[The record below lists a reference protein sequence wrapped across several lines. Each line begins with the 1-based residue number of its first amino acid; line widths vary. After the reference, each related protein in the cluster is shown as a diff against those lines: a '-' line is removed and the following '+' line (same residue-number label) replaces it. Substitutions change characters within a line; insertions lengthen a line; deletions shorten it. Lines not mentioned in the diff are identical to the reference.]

1 MSVSFVCDLCNG
13 KGAGSCPVGTRADSD
28 NSIWTACWYR
38 SHSFLICLF
47 SLRRRHV
54 VPPDHN
60 PRGIFIPLLYVGACY
75 GRAFGLLIGNQD
87 VQCYA
92 IVCSV
97 AQLSGVARVLISITA
112 IMMTSTGLPQLV
124 TPFMVATIFAR
135 VSGKWLLGQPG
146 IYDIILEAKG
156 IPFLEETP
164 PRVLEYHGLK
174 ASDVMTSPVVTIL
187 PQTRVGDLLAILNKY
202 EFILDFVVTD
212 PSRGGRLVGLI
223 SRDDLIN
230 VLSCRELFFLSGDM
244 TSEKAAQDDLP
255 SGMGALKF
263 SELTKRHFRL
273 GEVEGSLGA
282 DERDKLVNLTPY
294 VQIAQ
299 CTFDQNGSASR
310 LYELFRLLGLRTMV
324 ITGGSNG
331 NETDNCTVP
340 VGVVQ
345 RHDLKEF
352 EHLASELKHIA
363 PSTTKTK

>member
-1 MSVSFVCDLCNG
+1 M
-13 KGAGSCPVGTRADSD
+13 
-28 NSIWTACWYR
+28 
-38 SHSFLICLF
+38 
-47 SLRRRHV
+47 
-54 VPPDHN
+54 
-60 PRGIFIPLLYVGACY
+60 
-75 GRAFGLLIGNQD
+75 IGNPN

-92 IVCSV
+92 MVCSV
-97 AQLSGVARVLISITA
+97 AQLAGVARVLISITA

-164 PRVLEYHGLK
+164 PQVLEYHGLK
-174 ASDVMTSPVVTIL
+174 ARDVMSSPVVTIQ
-187 PQTRVGDLLAILNKY
+187 PQMRVGDLLAILNKY
-202 EFILDFVVTD
+202 EYILDFVVTD

-223 SRDDLIN
+223 SRDSLLNI
-230 VLSCRELFFLSGDM
+230 LSCRELFFRLGDM
-244 TSEKAAQDDLP
+244 APENAAQDGIL
-255 SGMGALKF
+255 SGMRALKF
-263 SELTKRHFRL
+263 SELTKSSLGL
-273 GEVEGSLGA
+273 GEVEASLGA
-282 DERDKLVNLTPY
+282 DDRDRLVNLTPY

-324 ITGGSNG
+324 ITGGSDEDETG
-331 NETDNCTVP
+331 NSTVP

>member
-1 MSVSFVCDLCNG
+1 MSWCSSRNQ
-13 KGAGSCPVGTRADSD
+13 
-28 NSIWTACWYR
+28 
-38 SHSFLICLF
+38 
-47 SLRRRHV
+47 
-54 VPPDHN
+54 
-60 PRGIFIPLLYVGACY
+60 RGIFIPLLYVGACY
-75 GRAFGLLIGNQD
+75 GRAFGLLIGNPD

-174 ASDVMTSPVVTIL
+174 ARDVMTAPVVTIQ
-187 PQTRVGDLLAILNKY
+187 PQTRVGDLLAVLNKY

-212 PSRGGRLVGLI
+212 PGRGGRLVGLI

-230 VLSCRELFFLSGDM
+230 VLSCHELFFSSRDK
-244 TSEKAAQDDLP
+244 TPEKAAQDEM
-255 SGMGALKF
+255 SSVRALKF
-263 SELTKRHFRL
+263 SELIKSRLTL
-273 GEVEGSLGA
+273 GEVEASLGA
-282 DERDKLVNLTPY
+282 DERDRLVNLWPY
-294 VQIAQ
+294 VRIAQ

-324 ITGGSNG
+324 ITGGLDG
-331 NETDNCTVP
+331 DDADNCTVP
-340 VGVVQ
+340 LGVVQ
-345 RHDLKEF
+345 RQDLKEL
-352 EHLASELKHIA
+352 EHLASELKHTA
-363 PSTTKTK
+363 STSKTK